1 MDQLKQDRLKERIN
15 AEAEDQKLP
24 CAKAFAIAAEFA
36 VSNAEVG
43 KICNEID
50 VKIVSCQLGCF

>member
-1 MDQLKQDRLKERIN
+1 MDQIKKDRLKELIN
-15 AEAEDQKLP
+15 AEEKDRKLP
-24 CAKAFAIAAEFA
+24 CAKAFAIASELA